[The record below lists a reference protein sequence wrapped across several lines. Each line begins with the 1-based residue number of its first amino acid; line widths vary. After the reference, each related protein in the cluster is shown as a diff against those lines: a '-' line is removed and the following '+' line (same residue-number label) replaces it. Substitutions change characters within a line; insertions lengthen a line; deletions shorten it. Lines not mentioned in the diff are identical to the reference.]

1 MFMDYG
7 RYCKAARLSRGMTLT
22 QASIASGVPEATI
35 SSAERGSSDLDASQ
49 VVALA
54 CAYGMSTDELL
65 TGAYVSGNGEWGK
78 VESLCDWFGIS
89 KSKAYRLVRTPEDDG
104 GVPNHMVGGTAMLY
118 KPEVYAWAMSKV
130 GYAKSDTMRKRRK

>member
-1 MFMDYG
+1 MDYG
-7 RYCKAARLSRGMTLT
+7 RYCKAARLSRGMTLS
-22 QASIASGVPEATI
+22 QASIASGVKMADI
-35 SSAERGSSDLDASQ
+35 SSAEDGSGDLSASQ

-89 KSKAYRLVRTPEDDG
+89 KSKAYRLVRATEDDG

-130 GYAKSDTMRKRRK
+130 GYAKSETMRKRRK